1 MRTPILNEHAVTML
15 QRDYQANLPDTFM
28 GDFDLSPEDSDWLL
42 TDKFA
47 LMCGV
52 IVDQSV
58 PANRAW
64 QLPKRLRDRIGE
76 QNWSAAWFATH
87 QADLLTAIQTKP
99 ALHRFPKTMAQNL
112 ASLGQTLVTEANGDA
127 EQFISTTSFEELE
140 ARLSPIHGMGPKK
153 VNALALII
161 VLDLKQSLT
170 GMDKSKSLF
179 DVHLTRILSDYLHR
193 PATAAIANVVCQQI
207 DPTMPA
213 RAATYLWRLD
223 RQHRTLTSI
232 ITQPAS

>member
-1 MRTPILNEHAVTML
+1 MPAPILDDYAVTML
-15 QRDYQANLPDTFM
+15 QHDYQANLPDTFM
-28 GDFDLSPEDSDWLL
+28 GDFDLSPADSEWLL

-47 LMCGV
+47 LLCGV

-64 QLPKRLRDRIGE
+64 QLPKRLRERIGK
-76 QNWSAAWFATH
+76 QNWTAAWFATH
-87 QADLLTAIQTKP
+87 QSELLTAIETKP

-112 ASLGQTLVTEANGDA
+112 ASLGQTLNREANGDT
-127 EQFISTTSFEELE
+127 EKFISTASYEELE
-140 ARLSPIHGMGPKK
+140 ARLSVIHGMGPKK

-161 VLDLKQSLT
+161 VLDLRQSLT
-170 GMDKSKSLF
+170 GMDKSKALF
-179 DVHLTRILSDYLHR
+179 DVHLARILSDYLHR

-207 DPTMPA
+207 DPAMPA

-223 RQHRTLTSI
+223 RQHRTLASI
-232 ITQPAS
+232 ITQSR

>member
-1 MRTPILNEHAVTML
+1 MLTPILDDHAVTIL
-15 QRDYQANLPDTFM
+15 CRDYQRHLPNTFM
-28 GDFDLSPEDSDWLL
+28 GDFDLLPADLDWLL

-47 LMCGV
+47 LLCGV
-52 IVDQSV
+52 IADQSI

-64 QLPKRLRDRIGE
+64 QLPKRLRGRIGQ

-87 QADLLTAIQTKP
+87 QSDLLTAIQTKP

-112 ASLGQTLVTEANGDA
+112 ASLGQTLVTEADGDA
-127 EQFISTTSFEELE
+127 ERLISTTTFKELE

-161 VLDLKQSLT
+161 VLDLRQSLT
-170 GMDKSKSLF
+170 GMDKSKALF
-179 DVHLTRILSDYLHR
+179 DVHLARILSDYLQR

-223 RQHRTLTSI
+223 RQHRTLASI
-232 ITQPAS
+232 ITQPVS